1 MMKQRSGRIINIS
14 SVVGV
19 RGNAGQANYAA
30 SKAGL
35 IGMSKSVAKELAG
48 RGVTVNC
55 IAPGFIETAMTDVLP
70 DAVKEKILAEIP
82 MAKLGCAEDV
92 ANAAVYF
99 ASNEAGYVTGQVLCV
114 DGGMAM

>member
-55 IAPGFIETAMTDVLP
+55 IAPGFIETAMTDVLT
-70 DAVKEKILAEIP
+70 DAVKEKILTEIP
-82 MAKLGCAEDV
+82 MAKLGQAEDV

-114 DGGMAM
+114 YGGMAM